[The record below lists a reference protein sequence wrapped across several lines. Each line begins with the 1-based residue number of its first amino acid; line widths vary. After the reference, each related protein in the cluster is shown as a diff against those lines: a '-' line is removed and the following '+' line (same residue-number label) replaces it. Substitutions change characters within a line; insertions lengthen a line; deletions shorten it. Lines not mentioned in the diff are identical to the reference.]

1 MDSHRRSRTTASPGV
16 RVEVRSSRKQ
26 VLGPAHDERGQAMV
40 EFALAIPVVLTLLL
54 AVVVFG
60 VAFNNDLQLTFATS
74 NATQQLSILRGQT
87 TDPCKDTSKVLFA
100 AAPTLN
106 QSKIKFT
113 IVLNGTTVAGPNA
126 ATPTCS
132 GSQTNLVQS
141 ANAQVTATYP

>member
-1 MDSHRRSRTTASPGV
+1 
-16 RVEVRSSRKQ
+16 
-26 VLGPAHDERGQAMV
+26 MV

-132 GSQTNLVQS
+132 GTPPDATKRDAADDGENACS
-141 ANAQVTATYP
+141 AMLTRIASSIRP